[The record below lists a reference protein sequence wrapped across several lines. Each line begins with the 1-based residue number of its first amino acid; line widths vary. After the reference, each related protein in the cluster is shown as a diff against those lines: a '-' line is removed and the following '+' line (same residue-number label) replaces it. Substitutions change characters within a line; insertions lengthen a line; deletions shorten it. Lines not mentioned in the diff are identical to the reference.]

1 MKRNRMRL
9 AALLAV
15 AVLCVALLAV
25 SVSASV
31 PTEGYYI
38 EPNTEEGS
46 GYIRLYENGEEVSE
60 FNGGGEWYFV
70 LEYEGEAIREDILDI
85 APNSIDFF
93 EVFEGGE
100 LLEGYG
106 VADGVT
112 LNFYLCDEMDFER
125 TNTLEYIAGEGFR
138 AAGDG
143 ESSETIG
150 GESTDTGNDGSDGH
164 MSMYKISRA
173 FLVFFLDG
181 ADPSIIDWFACVLT
195 LALAGGLVSMI
206 IAPIRA
212 LIRGKK

>member
-1 MKRNRMRL
+1 MRL

-15 AVLCVALLAV
+15 AVLCVTLLAI

-60 FNGGGEWYFV
+60 FNGGGDWYFY
-70 LEYEGEAIREDILDI
+70 LEYEGENVIGDILDN
-85 APNSIDFF
+85 APYTIDFYSWF
-93 EVFEGGE
+93 EDGDEFDQMGISDGE
-100 LLEGYG
+100 AL
-106 VADGVT
+106 D
-112 LNFYLCDEMDFER
+112 FYLYEDMDFER
-125 TNTLEYIAGEGFR
+125 TNTLTYIAGEGFR
-138 AAGDG
+138 AAGDV
-143 ESSETIG
+143 ESSETLG
-150 GESTDTGNDGSDGH
+150 GESTDNVDDGSGEH

-181 ADPSIIDWFACVLT
+181 ADPAIIDWFACVLT